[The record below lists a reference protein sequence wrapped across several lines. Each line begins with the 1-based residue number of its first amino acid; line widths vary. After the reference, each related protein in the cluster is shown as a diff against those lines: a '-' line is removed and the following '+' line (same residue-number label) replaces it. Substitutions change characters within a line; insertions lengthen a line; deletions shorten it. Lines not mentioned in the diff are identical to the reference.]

1 MNKLT
6 LLFLLIFLSCSDGTN
21 NTIDEKE
28 PPREL
33 RSEVIVE
40 NNVFKVSYNEFL
52 EQANWIEYEVR
63 QITKACDRSGMNWYT
78 EATVHT
84 SDEADYRNNE
94 WDRAH
99 LAPAGAFTDSCENLY
114 QTFSFLNCTLQL
126 DVLNQGEWAQ
136 LESQVRSWANQY
148 GTLDVRIELAFSSTS
163 LVLPTGATVPD
174 GYYKFITFPDGS
186 ERCFFFENLPT
197 NMNWDEYEITCN

>member
-1 MNKLT
+1 MNNK
-6 LLFLLIFLSCSDGTN
+6 FFLIFLFFIACSDEN
-21 NTIDEKE
+21 NSETVNDD

-33 RSEVIVE
+33 RAEVIVE
-40 NNVFKVSYNEFL
+40 NKVFKVSYNEFK
-52 EQANWIEYEVR
+52 EQANWLEYEVR
-63 QITKACDRSGMNWYT
+63 QITKVCDRAGMNWYT
-78 EATVHT
+78 EANVHT

-148 GTLDVRIELAFSSTS
+148 GTLDVRIELAFSDNS
-163 LVLPTGATVPD
+163 LVLDTGATVPD
-174 GYYKFITFPDGS
+174 GYYKFITFPDNS
-186 ERCFFFENLPT
+186 ERCFYFENLPT
-197 NMNWDEYEITCN
+197 NMNWDQYEITCN

>member
-6 LLFLLIFLSCSDGTN
+6 LVFLLIFLSCSDGTN

-84 SDEADYRNNE
+84 SD
-94 WDRAH
+94 
-99 LAPAGAFTDSCENLY
+99 
-114 QTFSFLNCTLQL
+114 
-126 DVLNQGEWAQ
+126 
-136 LESQVRSWANQY
+136 VRSWANQY
-148 GTLDVRIELAFSSTS
+148 GTLDVRIELAFSSSS
-163 LVLPTGATVPD
+163 LVLQTGATVPD

-197 NMNWDEYEITCN
+197 TMNWDEYEITCN